1 MKIQKKNFFF
11 LGGGWSGGEVGG
23 GGLGGGVGLGGQGGC
38 ERRTEVFVKIQKKNW
53 GGGWGGEWGGWVGGG
68 GQGGCKSR
76 IEVFWKI
83 QKKNGGG
90 RVGPWGGPGWGVRMD
105 VNEELKFL

>member
-1 MKIQKKNFFF
+1 M
-11 LGGGWSGGEVGG
+11 
-23 GGLGGGVGLGGQGGC
+23 
-38 ERRTEVFVKIQKKNW
+38 
-53 GGGWGGEWGGWVGGG
+53 GWGGGG
-68 GQGGCKSR
+68 GQGGCESR

-83 QKKNGGG
+83 QKKNWGGG

>member
-1 MKIQKKNFFF
+1 MKIKKI
-11 LGGGWSGGEVGG
+11 GGG
-23 GGLGGGVGLGGQGGC
+23 
-38 ERRTEVFVKIQKKNW
+38 R
-53 GGGWGGEWGGWVGGG
+53 GGWIWGGG
-68 GQGGCKSR
+68 GQGGCEPR

-83 QKKNGGG
+83 QKKKKKNWGGG